1 MPLEKSNLYKLKIL
15 DSKESKTTFSKLF
28 GPLAEAI
35 QTGSNPCVFGP
46 KPSIENYLV
55 ETIDGNTYLNANLMR
70 NQMSGMLYHLQSNG
84 WEEIDFS
91 DSGAAR
97 TFFCKASYWFS
108 TYQNHLSKFGEFILP
123 DVKLDYVPQFV
134 IPYEYLPGKLCH
146 WMNRDSKLLESSIKK
161 KIMARG
167 GVAVAKSLDGQH
179 DQSNTLWRISI
190 SPMDIFKHSKVR
202 DNQILDVLVILKD
215 LRIVA
220 MSRFSKKMFSS
231 YHIKI
236 ALLWCLEERSILSK
250 QQLLDLTLKKLS
262 SSYEQIFLPD
272 FFDETCNLIGHVKKD
287 MAAEIV
293 TSIKSVRKKIHY
305 WLTECQL
312 KQAAFKLSFSDKIS
326 HYGFLGTHFLK
337 LVLVLTKKSPSPIKY
352 ILWKLWTRQLEQ
364 HGWQNHDSVSPGALD
379 HMKKDKQLNILC
391 NKMISSVFD
400 LTLNLIKRR

>member
-15 DSKESKTTFSKLF
+15 DSNENKTTFSKLF

-46 KPSIENYLV
+46 KPNIENYLV
-55 ETIDGNTYLNANLMR
+55 EANDGNTYLNGNLMR
-70 NQMSGMLYHLQSNG
+70 NQMTGMLYYLQSNG

-91 DSGAAR
+91 ESGAAR

-108 TYQNHLSKFGEFILP
+108 TYQNHLSKFGECIVP

-134 IPYEYLPGKLCH
+134 IPYEYLPEKLRR
-146 WMNRDSKLLESSIKK
+146 WMNRKSKLLDSSIKK

-167 GVAVAKSLDGQH
+167 GVAVAKSLHEQH
-179 DQSNTLWRISI
+179 DQSNILWRISI
-190 SPMDIFKHSKVR
+190 SPMDIFKNSKVC

-220 MSRFSKKMFSS
+220 LSRFSKNMFSS

-250 QQLLDLTLKKLS
+250 QQLLDLTLEKLS

-272 FFDETCNLIGHVKKD
+272 YFDETCNLIGHVKK
-287 MAAEIV
+287 EIATEIY
-293 TSIKSVRKKIHY
+293 TSIKSVRKNIHY

-312 KQAAFKLSFSDKIS
+312 KQAALRLSFSEKIS
-326 HYGFLGTHFLK
+326 HFSLLGTYFLR
-337 LVLVLTKKSPSPIKY
+337 LVLVLTKTYPSIIKY
-352 ILWKLWTRQLEQ
+352 ILWKFWIRQLEQ
-364 HGWQNHDSVSPGALD
+364 HGWQNDELVSPGLLD
-379 HMKKDKQLNILC
+379 RMKKDKQSNILC

-400 LTLNLIKRR
+400 LTLDLIKSR